1 MMRSVVHFA
10 AGIRKLMK
18 RIDRV
23 RGSCRRRR
31 YIYIIDVL
39 IDVSSTVCATLHQR
53 NKKKMS
59 KKIVDGAQPH
69 LDSIHRMKCV

>member
-23 RGSCRRRR
+23 RGSCRRHC

-39 IDVSSTVCATLHQR
+39 IDVSTRRCVGET
-53 NKKKMS
+53 KKKN
-59 KKIVDGAQPH
+59 KNV
-69 LDSIHRMKCV
+69 

>member
-23 RGSCRRRR
+23 RGSCRRR

-39 IDVSSTVCATLHQR
+39 IDVSSTVCASEKQ
-53 NKKKMS
+53 KKKCL
-59 KKIVDGAQPH
+59 KKSWTVHSRISTPSIV
-69 LDSIHRMKCV
+69 